1 LANIVFA
8 ILPETGHINAS
19 LKFAKG
25 LKSRGHQVSHLG
37 LADFAPYIRSQG
49 LNFVS
54 MFEDLYPQGYLAK
67 QAAQLSN
74 LRNLN
79 IFQSLLMA
87 STPDG
92 SPASLERMLVI
103 EVSKAIEK
111 TNADLFIV
119 DALLPDIALLIR
131 RTNVACV
138 LLHTILFDNLE
149 DGTDF
154 YAPLFGMPE
163 LILCP
168 QEFDFPDR
176 PRGKRRLH
184 YLEASVDLQRKEA
197 PFAWDK
203 LDDRLLVYCS
213 LGSQSHLY
221 KESRLF
227 FQTAIDAMA
236 GRPDWQMLLSVGNH
250 LKHDDFESIPPNVLL
265 VNSVPQIDVLKRAA
279 VMLTHGGINTVKE
292 CIFLGVP
299 MIVFPVSSDQP
310 MNAARIEYH
319 GLGLRGGFN
328 KLSVE
333 LIQSLIGKIE
343 QNPSFKK
350 RVEAMRQTFR
360 EIEDAE
366 PSLDFVET
374 LLQSRTAHPASDIPP
389 AYGVETPANDY

>member
-1 LANIVFA
+1 MANIVFA
-8 ILPETGHINAS
+8 ILPETGHVNAS

-37 LADFAPYIRSQG
+37 LADFEPYIRSQG
-49 LNFVS
+49 LNFVP
-54 MFEDLYPQGYLAK
+54 MFADLYPQGFLAK
-67 QAAQLSN
+67 QAAQTSN

-79 IFQSLLMA
+79 LFQSLLMA

-92 SPASLERMLVI
+92 SPASLEGMLEK
-103 EVSKAIEK
+103 EVRKAID
-111 TNADLFIV
+111 TTDADLFIV
-119 DALLPDIALLIR
+119 DALLPDLALMIR
-131 RTNVACV
+131 RTDVPCV

-154 YAPLFGMPE
+154 YAPLVGMPE
-163 LILCP
+163 LMLCP
-168 QEFDFPDR
+168 QEFDFPNR
-176 PRGKRRLH
+176 QWGKRRLQ
-184 YLEASVDLQRKEA
+184 YLEASVDLQRKEP

-203 LDDRLLVYCS
+203 FDDRLFIYCS

-221 KESRLF
+221 KESRNF

-236 GRPDWQMLLSVGNH
+236 NRPDWQMLLSVGNH
-250 LKHDDFESIPPNVLL
+250 LKAADFDAIPSNVLL
-265 VNSVPQIDVLKRAA
+265 VSSVPQIQVLKRAS
-279 VMLTHGGINTVKE
+279 VMITHGGINTVKE

-299 MIVFPVSSDQP
+299 MIIFPVSSDQP

-319 GLGLRGGFN
+319 GLGLRGSFN

-343 QNPSFKK
+343 QNPAFKT
-350 RVEAMRQTFR
+350 RVEAMRQKFI

-366 PSLDFVET
+366 PSLDVVET
-374 LLQSRTAHPASDIPP
+374 ILQA
-389 AYGVETPANDY
+389 